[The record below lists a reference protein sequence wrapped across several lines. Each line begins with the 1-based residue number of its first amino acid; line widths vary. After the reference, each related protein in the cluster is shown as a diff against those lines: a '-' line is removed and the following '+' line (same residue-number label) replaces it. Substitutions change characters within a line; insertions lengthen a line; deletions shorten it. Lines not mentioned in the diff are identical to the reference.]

1 MANLTQNQI
10 TTLVNLSE
18 DKVWEDNTYK
28 ASKKTL
34 NSLLLKG
41 LVKSVLYANGYRWEM
56 TDKGID
62 ELNAVRPL

>member
-1 MANLTQNQI
+1 VAKLTQNQI
-10 TTLVNLSE
+10 TTLVNLYE
-18 DKVWEDNTYK
+18 DEAWEDNTCK

-41 LVKSVLYANGYRWEM
+41 LVKIVLYAGGYRWEM